1 MIRRRVPAMKNA
13 KDIIN
18 RLAIVAGL
26 DRHIV
31 LTMKP
36 SGTLLM
42 HVCELVNTALVSDTK
57 IDIEL
62 LGEYFYLNRAPARYA
77 IQYYLNFDFLISEFR
92 KRRGLGSITIS
103 RDDCPRQESSGFY
116 GKLFYRAL
124 P

>member
-1 MIRRRVPAMKNA
+1 MLRQHVPAMKNA

-18 RLAIVAGL
+18 RLAIIQGS

-36 SGTLLM
+36 SSTLLM
-42 HVCELVNTALVSDTK
+42 HVSELVNTALVSDTK

-62 LGEYFYLNRAPARYA
+62 LGEYFYLNRAPVRYA

-92 KRRGLGSITIS
+92 KRQGSGSITIS
-103 RDDCPRQESSGFY
+103 GNDP
-116 GKLFYRAL
+116 